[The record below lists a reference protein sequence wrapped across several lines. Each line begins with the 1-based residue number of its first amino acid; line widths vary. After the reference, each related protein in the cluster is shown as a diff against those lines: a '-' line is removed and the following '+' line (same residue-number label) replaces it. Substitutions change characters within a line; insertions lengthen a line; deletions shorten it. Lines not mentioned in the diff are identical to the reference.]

1 MSQLNLTVDKIK
13 QKLSKIPEE
22 KLIEVDDFIDFL
34 LVKTQKSSPNIV
46 KLEGIWEGL
55 GFEKIQNLE
64 ADIKKIRKDISGSIL
79 KKVL

>member
-1 MSQLNLTVDKIK
+1 MAHLTLAVDKIK
-13 QKLSKIPEE
+13 QKLSKIPDD

-34 LVKTQKSSPNIV
+34 LVKSQKPIPNIV

-64 ADIKKIRKDISGSIL
+64 TNIKKIRKEISNSIMKRAL
-79 KKVL
+79 